1 MCLLKQGTIKMNN
14 DDQIRFKS
22 EMCPTCVFLGQYNE
36 YDLFYCPQHGS
47 PTLIKVFLEEDE
59 YDGEMKEQYGTIPIE
74 FCTNSQVKR
83 HLPEYIEAYN
93 RAVERNLIPISDLV
107 EQVQE

>member
-1 MCLLKQGTIKMNN
+1 MNNMN
-14 DDQIRFKS
+14 DDQLRFKS

-36 YDLFYCPQHGS
+36 YDLFYCPQHGV
-47 PTLIKVFLEEDE
+47 PTLIKVYFGD
-59 YDGEMKEQYGTIPIE
+59 DGDGNMGERYLTMPPK
-74 FCTNSQVKR
+74 FCNNPHLKR
-83 HLPEYIEAYN
+83 NCPEYVEAYN